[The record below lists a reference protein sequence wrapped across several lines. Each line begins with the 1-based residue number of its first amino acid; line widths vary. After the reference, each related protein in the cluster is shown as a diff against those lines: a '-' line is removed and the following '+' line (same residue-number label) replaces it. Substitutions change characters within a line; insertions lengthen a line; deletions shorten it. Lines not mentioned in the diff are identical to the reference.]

1 MKVGTIPLLLALL
14 ASPTLARAQ
23 DEASLRRHQFTV
35 GGGVGWSGPYAIGD
49 AAAELRGNGIGS
61 LPPVF
66 TLFTATSRM
75 TPAISPELHV
85 GYAVTPTTT
94 VEFNFGY
101 ALPRV
106 GVEISDDPEAPDQK
120 LPGEQLQQYLIG
132 GAATWQIPLPPR
144 VRARLGNRLAPFVI
158 GGASFLRQLHED
170 RTLGETGQVYYA
182 GGGARYFLRRDA
194 GTGRA
199 YGLRADGRVNV
210 RRNGIDFEDKM
221 RLYPTLSVAAF
232 IGF

>member
-1 MKVGTIPLLLALL
+1 MKAGTVTLLFALL
-14 ASPTLARAQ
+14 VSPPLAGAQ
-23 DEASLRRHQFTV
+23 DEPSLRRHPFTV
-35 GGGVGWSGPYAIGD
+35 GGGVVWSGPYNIGD

-66 TLFTATSRM
+66 TLFTARSRI
-75 TPAISPELHV
+75 TPALSPELRV
-85 GYAVTPTTT
+85 GYAVTPATAL
-94 VEFNFGY
+94 EFSFAYG
-101 ALPRV
+101 LPRV
-106 GVEISDDPEAPDQK
+106 GVAISDDPEAPEQR

-132 GAATWQIPLPPR
+132 GAATWQIPMPPR
-144 VRARLGNRLAPFVI
+144 VRARIGNRLAPFVL
-158 GGASFLRQLHED
+158 GGATFLRQLHED

-199 YGLRADGRVNV
+199 YGLRADGRVNI
-210 RRNGIDFEDKM
+210 RRNGIDFDDKM
-221 RLYPTLSVAAF
+221 RLYPTVSFAAF